1 MNPNLKWKV
10 IFIVVV
16 ILGCIYGLVG
26 LPTFPTSLADLKS
39 NFAQQIKLGL
49 DLQGGTHLILQVQV
63 QEAIA
68 QETDQTVDRLTT
80 QLRAKNIRYDEVRRA
95 DDTHIVVRNVPSE
108 QLSDFRD
115 LVNTLLQ
122 NEWDMSPTA
131 GEPSSYTLALRPSRI
146 ASIQEQTMTQSL
158 ETIERRINALGL
170 TEPTI
175 QRHGRNDNEI
185 LVQLPGEGDPA
196 RAKAVIQ
203 AGGQLELK
211 LVEDPTTY
219 PSQAAALAAHGGVL
233 PPGTELV
240 PGRSD
245 SRDPSA
251 ATGEVWYVLSRTA
264 VVTGRD
270 LRSATEN
277 RNSNNPGQ
285 WQVNF
290 SLSAEG
296 AHRFGPFTE
305 QNVHRQMAIVLE
317 HRVYSAPVINSRIDD
332 SGFIEGNFSQESAH
346 DLAIVLRAGAL
357 PASIKYLEERTVGPS
372 LGADSIR
379 HGVQASVL
387 SLLVVMIFML
397 VYYRM
402 SGGNAVLALVLN
414 LVILLAVLAAF
425 GMIAVI
431 GISAAL
437 AVASP
442 VAGLI
447 AAVVGGLAVPL
458 SGASGATLTLPGI
471 AGVIL
476 TIGMGVDS
484 NVLVFERI
492 REELRNGKSP
502 ASAVQA
508 GFDKAFLTIIDTHV
522 TTVVSAFFLFL
533 FGTGPIRGFAI
544 TLTIGLIANVFTA
557 IYVSK
562 TIFQYH
568 LTKMDRQ
575 AELSI

>member
-1 MNPNLKWKV
+1 MNPNLKWKAV
-10 IFIVVV
+10 FIALVVV
-16 ILGCIYGLVG
+16 GCIYGLIG
-26 LPTFPTSLADLKS
+26 LPTFPTSLAQIKD
-39 NFAQQIKLGL
+39 NFSHQIKLGL
-49 DLQGGTHLILQVQV
+49 DLQGGTHLILQVQT

-68 QETDQTVDRLTT
+68 QETDQTVERLTT
-80 QLRAKNIRYDEVRRA
+80 QLRAKNIRYDEIRRT
-95 DDTHIVVRNVPSE
+95 DDTHILVRNIAPDQS
-108 QLSDFRD
+108 SDFRD
-115 LVNTLLQ
+115 LVSQQLQ
-122 NEWDMSPTA
+122 NVWDLSPAA
-131 GEPSSYTLALRPSRI
+131 GEQNSYTLTLRANAVAQIRES
-146 ASIQEQTMTQSL
+146 TMTQSI

-175 QRHGRNDNEI
+175 QQRGGANQNEI
-185 LVQLPGEGDPA
+185 LVQLPGEGDPT
-196 RAKAVIQ
+196 RAKEVIQ

-219 PSQAAALAAHGGVL
+219 PSQVAALAAHGGVL
-233 PPGTELV
+233 PPGSEIL
-240 PGRSD
+240 PGRNE
-245 SRDPSA
+245 SRTA
-251 ATGEVWYVLSRTA
+251 APDQGEVWYVLSRSP

-277 RNSNNPGQ
+277 RATQNPGQ
-285 WQVNF
+285 WQINF
-290 SLSAEG
+290 ALSAD
-296 AHRFGPFTE
+296 AARRFGPFTE
-305 QNVHRQMAIVLE
+305 QNINRQMAIVLQ
-317 HRVYSAPVINSRIDD
+317 HRVYSAPVIHGRIDD
-332 SGFIEGNFSQESAH
+332 TGVIEGNFSQDTAH
-346 DLAIVLRAGAL
+346 DLALVLRAGAL
-357 PASIKYLEERTVGPS
+357 PASVKYLEERTVGPS

-387 SLLVVMIFML
+387 SLIVVMLFML
-397 VYYRM
+397 VYYRL
-402 SGGNAVLALVLN
+402 SGANAVVALILN
-414 LVILLAVLAAF
+414 LIILLA
-425 GMIAVI
+425 
-431 GISAAL
+431 AL
-437 AVASP
+437 ATF
-442 VAGLI
+442 G
-447 AAVVGGLAVPL
+447 AV
-458 SGASGATLTLPGI
+458 LTLPGI

-492 REELRNGKSP
+492 REELRAGKS
-502 ASAVQA
+502 AAAAVEA

-568 LTKMDRQ
+568 LSKMDRQ

>member
-1 MNPNLKWKV
+1 MNPNLKWKAL
-10 IFIVVV
+10 FILLVV
-16 ILGCIYGLVG
+16 LACIYTLVG
-26 LPTFPTSLADLKS
+26 LPTFPTSLEQLKD
-39 NFAQQIKLGL
+39 NFRHQIKLGL

-68 QETDQTVDRLTT
+68 QETDQTIDRLTS
-80 QLRAKNIRYDEVRRA
+80 QMRAKNIRYEEVRRV
-95 DDTHIVVRNVPSE
+95 DDTHVLVRNVAPD

-115 LVNTLLQ
+115 LVDSQLKNV
-122 NEWDMSPTA
+122 WDMAPA
-131 GEPSSYTLALRPSRI
+131 PGDPSGYLLTLRPSAR
-146 ASIQEQTMTQSL
+146 AAIQEQTMTQSI

-175 QRHGRNDNEI
+175 QPRGRNENEI
-185 LVQLPGEGDPA
+185 LVQLPGEGDPS

-203 AGGQLELK
+203 AGGQLELR
-211 LVEDPTTY
+211 LVEDPQTY
-219 PSQAAALAAHGGVL
+219 PSQVAALAAHGGVL
-233 PPGTELV
+233 PSGTELV

-245 SRDPSA
+245 SRNA
-251 ATGEVWYVLSRTA
+251 ADTGEVWYVLSRA
-264 VVTGRD
+264 PVVTGRD
-270 LRSATEN
+270 LRNATEN
-277 RNSNNPGQ
+277 RSTQNPGQ
-285 WQVNF
+285 WQINF
-290 SLSAEG
+290 SLSAE
-296 AHRFGPFTE
+296 AARRFGPFTE
-305 QNVHRQMAIVLE
+305 QNVNRQMAIVLQ
-317 HRVYSAPVINSRIDD
+317 HRVYSAPVIHSRIDD
-332 SGFIEGNFSQESAH
+332 SGVIEGNFSQDSAH
-346 DLAIVLRAGAL
+346 DLALVLRAGAL

-379 HGVQASVL
+379 HGVQASIF
-387 SLLVVMIFML
+387 SLLVVMAFML
-397 VYYRM
+397 FYYRL
-402 SGGNAVLALVLN
+402 SGVNAVLALILN
-414 LVILLAVLAAF
+414 LLILLAVLAAF
-425 GMIAVI
+425 GAV
-431 GISAAL
+431 
-437 AVASP
+437 
-442 VAGLI
+442 
-447 AAVVGGLAVPL
+447 
-458 SGASGATLTLPGI
+458 LTLPGI

-502 ASAVQA
+502 GAAVQA

-568 LTKMDRQ
+568 LSKMNRQ

>member
-10 IFIVVV
+10 VFIVVV
-16 ILGCIYGLVG
+16 VLGCLYGLFC
-26 LPTFPTSLADLKS
+26 LPTFPTSVALLKD
-39 NFAQQIKLGL
+39 NFGHQIKLGL
-49 DLQGGTHLILQVQV
+49 DLQGGTHLVLQVQV
-63 QEAIA
+63 EEAVS
-68 QETDQTVDRLTT
+68 QETDQTRDRLAT
-80 QLRAKNIRYDEVRRA
+80 QLRDKKIRYDEIDRA
-95 DDTHIVVRNVPSE
+95 DDRHIVVHNVPSD
-108 QLSDFRD
+108 QLSEFRD
-115 LVNTLLQ
+115 LVNDQLSRS
-122 NEWDMSPTA
+122 WDMSPA
-131 GEPSSYTLALRPSRI
+131 PGEPSSYLLTMRPTRVAEI
-146 ASIQEQTMTQSL
+146 REQTMQQSI

-175 QRHGRNDNEI
+175 QRRGGHNDDEI
-185 LVQLPGEGDPA
+185 LVQLPGEGDPTRA
-196 RAKAVIQ
+196 RAVIQ

-211 LVEDPTTY
+211 LVEDPNSY
-219 PSQAAALAAHGGVL
+219 PSQAAAQAAHAGIL
-233 PPGTELV
+233 PPGTELL
-240 PGRSD
+240 PGRSE
-245 SRDPSA
+245 SRNAD
-251 ATGEVWYVLSRTA
+251 TGEVWYNVSRTP

-270 LRSATEN
+270 LRSAVEN
-277 RNSNNPGQ
+277 RSTQNPGQ
-285 WQVNF
+285 WQINF
-290 SLSAEG
+290 SLSPEA
-296 AHRFGPFTE
+296 ARRFGPFTE
-305 QNVHRQMAIVLE
+305 QNIGREMAIVLQ
-317 HRVYSAPVINSRIDD
+317 HRVYSAPVIHGRIEDT
-332 SGFIEGNFSQESAH
+332 GVIEGSFSQESAH
-346 DLAIVLRAGAL
+346 DLALVLRAGAL

-379 HGVQASVL
+379 HGVQASIF

-397 VYYRM
+397 SYYRL
-402 SGGNAVLALVLN
+402 SGANAVLALVLN

-425 GMIAVI
+425 GAV
-431 GISAAL
+431 
-437 AVASP
+437 
-442 VAGLI
+442 
-447 AAVVGGLAVPL
+447 
-458 SGASGATLTLPGI
+458 LTLPGI

-502 ASAVQA
+502 GSAVQA

-568 LTKMDRQ
+568 LGKMERQ
-575 AELSI
+575 GHLSI

>member
-10 IFIVVV
+10 IFISLVVV
-16 ILGCIYGLVG
+16 GCIYGLIG
-26 LPTFPTSLADLKS
+26 LPTFPTS
-39 NFAQQIKLGL
+39 FAQLKDNFSHQIKLGL
-49 DLQGGTHLILQVQV
+49 DLQGGTHLILQVQT

-68 QETDQTVDRLTT
+68 QETDQTVDRLTS
-80 QLRAKNIRYDEVRRA
+80 QMRAKNIRYEEVRRV
-95 DDTHIVVRNVPSE
+95 DDTHILVRNVASD

-115 LVNTLLQ
+115 LVSTQLQ
-122 NEWDMSPTA
+122 NVWDLSPAA
-131 GEPSSYTLALRPSRI
+131 GDPNGYTLTLRANAVAAIR
-146 ASIQEQTMTQSL
+146 ETTMTQSI

-170 TEPTI
+170 TEPII
-175 QRHGRNDNEI
+175 QQRGGANDNEI
-185 LVQLPGEGDPA
+185 LVQLPGEGDPS

-219 PSQAAALAAHGGVL
+219 PSQVAALAAHGGVL
-233 PPGTELV
+233 PPGTEILG
-240 PGRSD
+240 GRNE
-245 SRDPSA
+245 SRT
-251 ATGEVWYVLSRTA
+251 ATPDQGEIYYVLSRSP

-277 RNSNNPGQ
+277 RSTQNPGQ
-285 WQVNF
+285 WQINF
-290 SLSAEG
+290 ALSAD
-296 AHRFGPFTE
+296 AAKRFGPFTE
-305 QNVHRQMAIVLE
+305 QNINRQMAIVLQ
-317 HRVYSAPVINSRIDD
+317 HRVYSAPVIHGRIDD
-332 SGFIEGNFSQESAH
+332 TGVIEGSFSQDSAH
-346 DLAIVLRAGAL
+346 DLALVLRAGAL

-387 SLLVVMIFML
+387 SLIVVMLFML
-397 VYYRM
+397 VYYRL
-402 SGGNAVLALVLN
+402 SGANAVVALILN
-414 LVILLAVLAAF
+414 LVILMAALAAF
-425 GMIAVI
+425 GAV
-431 GISAAL
+431 
-437 AVASP
+437 
-442 VAGLI
+442 
-447 AAVVGGLAVPL
+447 
-458 SGASGATLTLPGI
+458 LTLPGI

-492 REELRNGKSP
+492 REELRNGKSA
-502 ASAVQA
+502 ASAVEA

-568 LTKMDRQ
+568 LSKMDRQ

>member
-1 MNPNLKWKV
+1 MNPNLKWKALF
-10 IFIVVV
+10 IFAV
-16 ILGCIYGLVG
+16 ILFCIYFLIGS
-26 LPTFPTSLADLKS
+26 PTFPTSLAQVKD
-39 NFAQQIKLGL
+39 NFAHQIKLGL

-63 QEAIA
+63 QEAIS

-80 QLRAKNIRYDEVRRA
+80 QLRSKNIHYDEVRRV
-95 DDTHIVVRNVPSE
+95 DDAHILVRNIDPS
-108 QLSDFRD
+108 QLSQFRD
-115 LVNTLLQ
+115 MHSAQYTTD
-122 NEWDMSPTA
+122 WDMTAAA
-131 GEPSSYTLALRPSRI
+131 GEPNGYTWTLRPSAI
-146 ASIQEQTMTQSL
+146 ARTQESTMTQSL

-175 QRHGRNDNEI
+175 QRRGGRNENEI
-185 LVQLPGEGDPA
+185 LVQLPGEGDPT

-211 LVEDPTTY
+211 LVEDRQSY
-219 PSQAAALAAHGGVL
+219 SSESEALVSHGGIL
-233 PPGTELV
+233 PPGTEIV
-240 PGRSD
+240 PGRSETR
-245 SRDPSA
+245 SP
-251 ATGEVWYVLSRTA
+251 TGVQDTGQSWYVLSRA
-264 VVTGRD
+264 PVVTGRD
-270 LRSATEN
+270 LRTAIEN
-277 RNSNNPGQ
+277 RNTNNPGM

-290 SLSAEG
+290 TLSPEA
-296 AHRFGPFTE
+296 ARRFGPFTE
-305 QNVHRQMAIVLE
+305 QNLHRQMAIVLE
-317 HRVYSAPVINSRIDD
+317 HRVYSAPSINGRIDD
-332 SGFIEGNFSQESAH
+332 SGLIEGNFSQESAH
-346 DLAIVLRAGAL
+346 DLALVLRAGAL

-379 HGVQASVL
+379 HGVQASFF
-387 SLLVVMIFML
+387 SLIVVMLFML
-397 VYYRM
+397 FYYRL

-414 LVILLAVLAAF
+414 LVILLAVLALF
-425 GMIAVI
+425 GAV
-431 GISAAL
+431 
-437 AVASP
+437 
-442 VAGLI
+442 
-447 AAVVGGLAVPL
+447 
-458 SGASGATLTLPGI
+458 LTLPGI

-502 ASAVQA
+502 GSAVDA
-508 GFDKAFLTIIDTHV
+508 GFDKAFVTIIDTHV

-557 IYVSK
+557 IYVSR

-568 LTKMDRQ
+568 LAKMDRQ

>member
-10 IFIVVV
+10 LFIAAVVLICLYMV
-16 ILGCIYGLVG
+16 IG
-26 LPTFPTSLADLKS
+26 LPTFPTSPAQVKE
-39 NFAQQIKLGL
+39 NFQHQIKLGL

-80 QLRAKNIRYDEVRRA
+80 ALRAKNIHYDEVRRV
-95 DDTHIVVRNVPSE
+95 DDTHIIVRNIATDQVS
-108 QLSDFRD
+108 QFRD
-115 LVNTLLQ
+115 LIHDQYEGVWELSPAPGEVNAYLLTIR
-122 NEWDMSPTA
+122 NTA
-131 GEPSSYTLALRPSRI
+131 MARI
-146 ASIQEQTMTQSL
+146 EETTMQQSL

-175 QRHGRNDNEI
+175 QLHGRKDNEI

-196 RAKAVIQ
+196 RARQVIQ

-211 LVEDPTTY
+211 LVEDPATY
-219 PSQAAALAAHGGVL
+219 PSEAAALAAHGGVL
-233 PPGTELV
+233 PPNAELV
-240 PGRSD
+240 RGRNETRNPQSPQD
-245 SRDPSA
+245 NS
-251 ATGEVWYVLSRTA
+251 EVWYLLSRTP

-277 RNSNNPGQ
+277 RNTDMPGQ
-285 WQVNF
+285 WQINF
-290 SLSAEG
+290 NLSAE
-296 AHRFGPFTE
+296 AARRFGPFTE
-305 QNVHRQMAIVLE
+305 QNKGRNMAIVLE
-317 HRVYSAPVINSRIDD
+317 KKVYSAPVIQSRIDD
-332 SGFIEGNFSQESAH
+332 SGRIDGNFSQESAH
-346 DLAIVLRAGAL
+346 DLALVLRAGAL

-387 SLLVVMIFML
+387 SLLVVMVFM
-397 VYYRM
+397 VFYYRL
-402 SGGNAVLALVLN
+402 SGVNAVLALLLN
-414 LVILLAVLAAF
+414 LIILLA
-425 GMIAVI
+425 
-431 GISAAL
+431 AL
-437 AVASP
+437 AMF
-442 VAGLI
+442 G
-447 AAVVGGLAVPL
+447 AV
-458 SGASGATLTLPGI
+458 LTLPGI

-492 REELRNGKSP
+492 REELRNGKS
-502 ASAVQA
+502 ASAAVEA

-522 TTVVSAFFLFL
+522 TTVVSAFFLFI
-533 FGTGPIRGFAI
+533 FGTGPIRGFAV

-568 LTKMDRQ
+568 LSKMDRQ

>member
-10 IFIVVV
+10 VFILVVV
-16 ILGCIYGLVG
+16 VFCIYSVVG
-26 LPTFPTSLADLKS
+26 LPSFPTSFTLLKD
-39 NFAQQIKLGL
+39 NFARQIKLGL

-63 QEAIA
+63 QEAVA
-68 QETDQTVDRLTT
+68 QETDQAVDRLATL
-80 QLRAKNIRYDEVRRA
+80 LRQKNIRYDEVRRV
-95 DDTHIVVRNVPSE
+95 DDTHFVVRNVPSD
-108 QLSDFRD
+108 QFSQFRD
-115 LVNTLLQ
+115 LLHDQFDSNWTVGSAPGEINSTLLTMRPTTISAI
-122 NEWDMSPTA
+122 EETTMS
-131 GEPSSYTLALRPSRI
+131 
-146 ASIQEQTMTQSL
+146 QTL

-175 QRHGRNDNEI
+175 QPHGRVGQDNEI

-196 RAKAVIQ
+196 AAMRVIQ

-211 LVEDPTTY
+211 LVEDPQTY
-219 PSQAAALAAHGGVL
+219 PSEAAALASKGGVL
-233 PPGTELV
+233 PAGTELV
-240 PGRSD
+240 QGTSEVRTPAGQNSSD
-245 SRDPSA
+245 
-251 ATGEVWYVLSRTA
+251 VWYLLSRTPA
-264 VVTGRD
+264 VTGRD

-277 RNSNNPGQ
+277 RNSQMPGQ
-285 WQVNF
+285 WQITFVLSSDAGRNF
-290 SLSAEG
+290 S
-296 AHRFGPFTE
+296 RFTE
-305 QNVHRQMAIVLE
+305 QNLGRQMAIVLE
-317 HRVYSAPVINSRIDD
+317 KKVYSAPTIQGKIADT
-332 SGFIEGNFSQESAH
+332 GEITGNFSQESAH
-346 DLAIVLRAGAL
+346 ELAQVLRAGAL

-387 SLLVVMIFML
+387 SLVVVMIFM
-397 VYYRM
+397 VFYYRL
-402 SGGNAVLALVLN
+402 SGVNAVLALILN
-414 LVILLAVLAAF
+414 LIILLA
-425 GMIAVI
+425 
-431 GISAAL
+431 AL
-437 AVASP
+437 AMF
-442 VAGLI
+442 G
-447 AAVVGGLAVPL
+447 AV
-458 SGASGATLTLPGI
+458 LTLPGI

-492 REELRNGKSP
+492 REEIRNGKS
-502 ASAVQA
+502 ASAAVEA

-522 TTVVSAFFLFL
+522 TTVVSAFFLFI

>member
-1 MNPNLKWKV
+1 MNPNLKWKAV
-10 IFIVVV
+10 FIAVV
-16 ILGCIYGLVG
+16 ILGCIYGLLG
-26 LPTFPTSLADLKS
+26 LPTFPTSTADLKS
-39 NFAQQIKLGL
+39 NFAHQIKLGL

-68 QETDQTVDRLTT
+68 QETDQTVDRLTN
-80 QLRAKNIRYDEVRRA
+80 QLRAKNIRYDEVRRV
-95 DDTHIVVRNVPSE
+95 DDTHIVVRNIPSE

-115 LVNTLLQ
+115 LVASQLQ
-122 NEWDMSPTA
+122 NVWDMSPTA
-131 GEPSSYTLALRPSRI
+131 GEPSSYTLTMR
-146 ASIQEQTMTQSL
+146 ASAVAAIKETTMQQSL

-175 QRHGRNDNEI
+175 QIHGRNDNEI
-185 LVQLPGEGDPA
+185 LVQLPGEGDPS

-203 AGGQLELK
+203 AGGQLELR
-211 LVEDPTTY
+211 LVEDPSPY
-219 PSQAAALAAHGGVL
+219 PSQTAALAAHGGVL

-245 SRDPSA
+245 SRNPTQD
-251 ATGEVWYVLSRTA
+251 TGEVWYILSRSA

-270 LRSATEN
+270 LRSATET
-277 RNSNNPGQ
+277 RNTNNPGQ

-290 SLSAEG
+290 TLSSEG
-296 AHRFGPFTE
+296 ARRFGPFTE
-305 QNVHRQMAIVLE
+305 QNVHRQMAIVLD

-332 SGFIEGNFSQESAH
+332 QGFIEGNFSEVSAH
-346 DLAIVLRAGAL
+346 DLALVLRAGAL

-387 SLLVVMIFML
+387 SLVVVMLFML
-397 VYYRM
+397 VYYRL
-402 SGGNAVLALVLN
+402 SGGNAVLALILN
-414 LVILLAVLAAF
+414 LIILLACVGNL

-437 AVASP
+437 AVANP
-442 VAGLI
+442 AVGLI
-447 AAVVGGLAVPL
+447 AAVFGGLVVPL

-502 ASAVQA
+502 GSAVDA
-508 GFDKAFLTIIDTHV
+508 G
-522 TTVVSAFFLFL
+522 
-533 FGTGPIRGFAI
+533 
-544 TLTIGLIANVFTA
+544 
-557 IYVSK
+557 
-562 TIFQYH
+562 
-568 LTKMDRQ
+568 
-575 AELSI
+575 

>member
-1 MNPNLKWKV
+1 MNPNLKWKAL
-10 IFIVVV
+10 FILAV
-16 ILGCIYGLVG
+16 ILLCIYAVIGYPDL
-26 LPTFPTSLADLKS
+26 PTSLTALKN
-39 NFAQQIKLGL
+39 NFEHQIKLGL

-80 QLRAKNIRYDEVRRA
+80 ELRSKNIRYDEVRRV
-95 DDTHIVVRNVPSE
+95 DGTHIVVRNIPSD
-108 QLSDFRD
+108 QVAQFRD
-115 LVNTLLQ
+115 IAHQQQYEGIWEL
-122 NEWDMSPTA
+122 SPA
-131 GEPSSYTLALRPSRI
+131 PGEPNAFLLTLRPSAI
-146 ASIQEQTMTQSL
+146 SAIQETTMNQSL
-158 ETIERRINALGL
+158 ETIEGRLNALGL
-170 TEPTI
+170 TAPTI
-175 QRHGRNDNEI
+175 QLHGRKDNEI
-185 LVQLPGEGDPA
+185 LVQLPGEGDPT

-211 LVEDPTTY
+211 LMEDPQTY
-219 PSQAAALAAHGGVL
+219 SSQAEALSRHGGVL

-240 PGRSD
+240 PGRSET
-245 SRDPSA
+245 RNA
-251 ATGEVWYVLSRTA
+251 AGGIDTGETWYVLSRA
-264 VVTGRD
+264 PIVTGRD
-270 LRSATEN
+270 LRSAVEN
-277 RNSNNPGQ
+277 RNTANPGM

-290 SLSAEG
+290 TLSPEA
-296 AHRFGPFTE
+296 AKRFGPFTQ
-305 QNVHRQMAIVLE
+305 QNIGRQMAIVLD
-317 HRVYSAPVINSRIDD
+317 HRVTSAPTIQGRIDD
-332 SGFIEGNFSQESAH
+332 SGEITGNFSQESAH
-346 DLAIVLRAGAL
+346 DLALTLRAGAL

-387 SLLVVMIFML
+387 SLVVVMLFML
-397 VYYRM
+397 VYYRL
-402 SGGNAVLALVLN
+402 SGGNAVLALILN
-414 LVILLAVLAAF
+414 LVILLAVLGLF
-425 GMIAVI
+425 GAV
-431 GISAAL
+431 
-437 AVASP
+437 
-442 VAGLI
+442 
-447 AAVVGGLAVPL
+447 
-458 SGASGATLTLPGI
+458 LTLPGI

-492 REELRNGKSP
+492 REELRNGKS
-502 ASAVQA
+502 SAAAVDA

-533 FGTGPIRGFAI
+533 FGTGPIRGCAI

>member
-10 IFIVVV
+10 LFISLV
-16 ILGCIYGLVG
+16 ILGCIYGLIG
-26 LPTFPTSLADLKS
+26 LPTFPTSVADLKN
-39 NFAQQIKLGL
+39 NFSQQIKLGL
-49 DLQGGTHLILQVQV
+49 DLQGGTHLILQVQT

-80 QLRAKNIRYDEVRRA
+80 QMRAKNIHYDEMRRV
-95 DDTHIVVRNVPSE
+95 DDTHILVRNVASD

-115 LVNTLLQ
+115 LVTSQLQ
-122 NEWDMSPTA
+122 NVWDMSPAA
-131 GEPSSYTLALRPSRI
+131 GDPNGYTLTLRPSAI
-146 ASIQEQTMTQSL
+146 AAIREQTMTQSI

-175 QRHGRNDNEI
+175 QQRGGANDNEI
-185 LVQLPGEGDPA
+185 LVQLPGEGDPS

-219 PSQAAALAAHGGVL
+219 PSQVAALAAHGGVL
-233 PPGTELV
+233 PAGTEIV
-240 PGRSD
+240 AGRSE
-245 SRDPSA
+245 SRTNTPD
-251 ATGEVWYVLSRTA
+251 TGEVWYILSRA
-264 VVTGRD
+264 PVVTGRD
-270 LRSATEN
+270 LRNATEN
-277 RNSNNPGQ
+277 RSTQNPGQ
-285 WQVNF
+285 WQINF
-290 SLSAEG
+290 ALSAE
-296 AHRFGPFTE
+296 AARRFGPFTE
-305 QNVHRQMAIVLE
+305 QNVNRQMAIVLQ
-317 HRVYSAPVINSRIDD
+317 HRVYSAPVIHSRIDD
-332 SGFIEGNFSQESAH
+332 SGVIEGNFSQDSAH
-346 DLAIVLRAGAL
+346 DLALVLRAGAF
-357 PASIKYLEERTVGPS
+357 PASIKYLDERTVGPS

-379 HGVQASVL
+379 HGVQASIF

-397 VYYRM
+397 VYYRL
-402 SGGNAVLALVLN
+402 SGANAVLALILN
-414 LVILLAVLAAF
+414 LVILLAALAAF
-425 GMIAVI
+425 GAV
-431 GISAAL
+431 
-437 AVASP
+437 
-442 VAGLI
+442 
-447 AAVVGGLAVPL
+447 
-458 SGASGATLTLPGI
+458 LTLPGI

-492 REELRNGKSP
+492 REELRNGKSS

-568 LTKMDRQ
+568 LSKMDRQ

>member
-10 IFIVVV
+10 LFILAVVV
-16 ILGCIYGLVG
+16 VCVYSVIG
-26 LPTFPTSLADLKS
+26 LPSFPTSLAALRD
-39 NFAQQIKLGL
+39 NFAHQIKLGL

-80 QLRAKNIRYDEVRRA
+80 AMRTKNIHYDEVRRM
-95 DDTHIVVRNVPSE
+95 DDTHIVVRGIST
-108 QLSDFRD
+108 QLNDFRD
-115 LVNTLLQ
+115 LIHDQYEAVWEL
-122 NEWDMSPTA
+122 SPA
-131 GEPSSYTLALRPSRI
+131 PGETNAYMLTMKQSALAR
-146 ASIQEQTMTQSL
+146 IQENTMDQSL

-175 QRHGRNDNEI
+175 QLHGRKDNEI
-185 LVQLPGEGDPA
+185 LVQLPGEGDPT
-196 RAKAVIQ
+196 RAKQVIQ

-211 LVEDPTTY
+211 LVEDPQTY
-219 PSQAAALAAHGGVL
+219 PSEAAALAAHGGIL
-233 PPGTELV
+233 PPNTEIV
-240 PGRSD
+240 KGRNE
-245 SRDPSA
+245 SRNAQNPQDNS
-251 ATGEVWYVLSRTA
+251 EVWYVLSRTP

-277 RNSNNPGQ
+277 RNPDMPGQ
-285 WQVNF
+285 WQINF
-290 SLSAEG
+290 NLTGEA
-296 AHRFGPFTE
+296 ARRFGPFTE
-305 QNVHRQMAIVLE
+305 NNKGRQMAIVLE
-317 HRVYSAPVINSRIDD
+317 KRVYSAPVIQSRIDD
-332 SGFIEGNFSQESAH
+332 NGRIDGNFSQESAH
-346 DLAIVLRAGAL
+346 DLALVLRAGAL

-379 HGVQASVL
+379 HGVQASIL
-387 SLLVVMIFML
+387 SLLVVMIFM
-397 VYYRM
+397 VFYYRL
-402 SGGNAVLALVLN
+402 SGVNAVLALILN
-414 LVILLAVLAAF
+414 LVILLA
-425 GMIAVI
+425 
-431 GISAAL
+431 AL
-437 AVASP
+437 AMF
-442 VAGLI
+442 G
-447 AAVVGGLAVPL
+447 AV
-458 SGASGATLTLPGI
+458 LTLPGI

-492 REELRNGKSP
+492 REELRNGKSSS
-502 ASAVQA
+502 ASVEA
-508 GFDKAFLTIIDTHV
+508 GFNKAFLTIIDTHV
-522 TTVVSAFFLFL
+522 TTVVSAFFLFI

-562 TIFQYH
+562 AIFQYH

>member
-10 IFIVVV
+10 IFIALV
-16 ILGCIYGLVG
+16 IVGCIYGLIG
-26 LPTFPTSLADLKS
+26 LPTFPTSLAQIKD
-39 NFAQQIKLGL
+39 NFGHQIKLGL
-49 DLQGGTHLILQVQV
+49 DLQGGTHLILQVQT

-80 QLRAKNIRYDEVRRA
+80 QMRAKNIRYEEVRRV
-95 DDTHIVVRNVPSE
+95 DDTHILVRNVAPD

-115 LVNTLLQ
+115 LVSSQLQ
-122 NEWDMSPTA
+122 NVWDLSPAA
-131 GEPSSYTLALRPSRI
+131 GDPNGYTLTLRANAVAQIR
-146 ASIQEQTMTQSL
+146 ETTMTQSI

-175 QRHGRNDNEI
+175 QQRGGANENEI
-185 LVQLPGEGDPA
+185 LVQLPGEGDPS

-219 PSQAAALAAHGGVL
+219 PSQVAALAAHGGVL
-233 PPGTELV
+233 PPGSEIMA
-240 PGRSD
+240 GRNESRTTTPSD
-245 SRDPSA
+245 Q
-251 ATGEVWYVLSRTA
+251 GEVWYVLSRA
-264 VVTGRD
+264 PVVTGRD

-277 RNSNNPGQ
+277 RSSQNPGQ
-285 WQVNF
+285 WQINF
-290 SLSAEG
+290 SLSAD
-296 AHRFGPFTE
+296 AARRFGPFTE
-305 QNVHRQMAIVLE
+305 QNINRQMAIVLQ
-317 HRVYSAPVINSRIDD
+317 HRVYSAPVIHGRIDD
-332 SGFIEGNFSQESAH
+332 TGVIEGNFSQDSAH
-346 DLAIVLRAGAL
+346 DLALVLRAGAL

-387 SLLVVMIFML
+387 SLIVVMLFML
-397 VYYRM
+397 FYYRL
-402 SGGNAVLALVLN
+402 SGANAVVALILN
-414 LVILLAVLAAF
+414 LVILLA
-425 GMIAVI
+425 
-431 GISAAL
+431 AL
-437 AVASP
+437 ATF
-442 VAGLI
+442 G
-447 AAVVGGLAVPL
+447 AV
-458 SGASGATLTLPGI
+458 LTLPGI

-492 REELRNGKSP
+492 REELRDGKS
-502 ASAVQA
+502 SAIAVEA

-568 LTKMDRQ
+568 LSKMDRQ
-575 AELSI
+575 AEISI

>member
-1 MNPNLKWKV
+1 MNPNLKWKAV
-10 IFIVVV
+10 FILIV
-16 ILGCIYGLVG
+16 ILICLYELFG
-26 LPTFPTSLADLKS
+26 LPTFPTSFTQVKQ
-39 NFAQQIKLGL
+39 NFGQQIKLGL
-49 DLQGGTHLILQVQV
+49 DLQGGAHLILQVQV

-80 QLRAKNIRYDEVRRA
+80 QMRAKNIRYDEVRRA
-95 DDTHIVVRNVPSE
+95 DDTHIIVRNVASE
-108 QLSDFRD
+108 QFSDFRD
-115 LVNTLLQ
+115 LVNTFLG
-122 NEWDMSPTA
+122 NTWDMSATA
-131 GEPSSYTLALRPSRI
+131 GERNSYTLTLRPSQV
-146 ASIQEQTMTQSL
+146 AAIQEQTMTQSL

-175 QRHGRNDNEI
+175 QRRGGSNANEI
-185 LVQLPGEGDPA
+185 LVQLPGEGDTS

-203 AGGQLELK
+203 AGGQLELR
-211 LVEDPTTY
+211 LVEDGPY
-219 PSQAAALAAHGGVL
+219 PSQSAAFAQHTVM
-233 PPGTELV
+233 PPGTELL
-240 PGRSD
+240 PGRSE
-245 SRDPSA
+245 SRNSPSD
-251 ATGEVWYVLSRTA
+251 TGEVWYLLSRTP

-270 LRSATEN
+270 LRSATET
-277 RNSNNPGQ
+277 RATNNPGQ

-290 SLSAEG
+290 TLSPDA
-296 AHRFGPFTE
+296 ARRFGPFTE
-305 QNVHRQMAIVLE
+305 QNLHRNMAIVLE
-317 HRVYSAPVINSRIDD
+317 HHVYSAPVINGRIED
-332 SGFIEGNFSQESAH
+332 SGLIEGNFSQESAH
-346 DLAIVLRAGAL
+346 DLALVLRAGAL

-387 SLLVVMIFML
+387 SLIVVMLFM
-397 VYYRM
+397 VIYYRL
-402 SGGNAVLALVLN
+402 SGVNAVVALILN
-414 LVILLAVLAAF
+414 LVILLA
-425 GMIAVI
+425 
-431 GISAAL
+431 AL
-437 AVASP
+437 ATF
-442 VAGLI
+442 G
-447 AAVVGGLAVPL
+447 AV
-458 SGASGATLTLPGI
+458 LTLPGI

-492 REELRNGKSP
+492 REELRNGKSA
-502 ASAVQA
+502 ASAVDA

-568 LTKMDRQ
+568 LGKMDRE
-575 AELSI
+575 AALSI